1 MVIRYANKMPIDT
14 LPCTAPTESGTPI
27 PGSSSGRA
35 EYVRHLMEAA
45 GVGGVGS
52 RDARSE
58 ETGGTGGSAAEPE
71 WERLACTR
79 GVIHEWFADWEAAPD
94 GPGRDQILRRPR
106 EAKGEWYPPLG
117 LLVHVATRTLRSLKA
132 DFGAQVVIWIGR
144 RCWPHAWAM
153 PPLVRRQSIYVEAE
167 SRDERVWAI
176 DSSLRCAGVAC
187 VVADGHGLSMAAT
200 RRFQLAAGAGRGG
213 GALGAIA
220 RPPWERK
227 DLSAAQTRWMVRALP
242 TEAPPQFSSSLLGG
256 RRPHE
261 SVDLK
266 ADHPRWTVELLRCK
280 GMRPAEQGARAWT
293 VQRHHETGHVSLV
306 PAPADRSLPASA
318 EARAS

>member
-1 MVIRYANKMPIDT
+1 MPIYT
-14 LPCTAPTESGTPI
+14 LPCTARKESEDTPI
-27 PGSSSGRA
+27 LCSSSDRA
-35 EYVRHLMEAA
+35 EYVRQLMETA
-45 GVGGVGS
+45 GVGRAGPQEAS
-52 RDARSE
+52 NE
-58 ETGGTGGSAAEPE
+58 HKGGTRGSADQAE

-79 GVIHEWFADWEAAPD
+79 GVIHEWFADWESAP
-94 GPGRDQILRRPR
+94 GAPSGGVSGRWPDAG
-106 EAKGEWYPPLG
+106 EEWYPPLA
-117 LLVHVATRTLRSLKA
+117 LMVHIATRTLRSLKA
-132 DFGAQVVIWIGR
+132 DFGAEVVIWIGR

-153 PPLVRRQSIYVEAE
+153 PPLVRRRSIYVQAE

-176 DSSLRCAGVAC
+176 DSALRCAGVAC

-200 RRFQLAAGAGRGG
+200 RRFQLAAGARREG
-213 GALGAIA
+213 GAVGAIA

-242 TEAPPQFSSSLLGG
+242 SEAPPQSSASLLGG
-256 RRPHE
+256 RRPKE
-261 SVDLK
+261 AVDFK

-280 GMRPAEQGARAWT
+280 GLRPAEQGARVWT

-306 PAPADRSLPASA
+306 PASADRSFPASA